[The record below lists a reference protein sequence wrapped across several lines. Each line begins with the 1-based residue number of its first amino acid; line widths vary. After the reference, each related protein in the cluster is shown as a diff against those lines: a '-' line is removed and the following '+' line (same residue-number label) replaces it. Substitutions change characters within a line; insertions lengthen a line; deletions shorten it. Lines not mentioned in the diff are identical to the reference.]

1 MRELFSLGELY
12 VSDFLKEGDE
22 PRGPKS
28 ELKLMMEDDGSVRLE
43 KCAPLDTMYGKYWYF
58 SGINQTMKD
67 ALKDIVDSILKVKK
81 IKEGDIWVDAA
92 SNDGSLLSFVPKN
105 LVRIG
110 IDPGNDDFKSLA
122 EKHADLI
129 VQDYFSSKAYKS
141 TIYGKKKVQF
151 LTSIAVFYDL
161 EKPEE
166 FIKDAYE
173 ILDDNGL
180 WVMQL
185 SWSTGMIQQLAFDN
199 ILHEHIYYHSLFN
212 VKAMLEKHD
221 FQVSNVELNDVNGG
235 SMRLYITK
243 KVSKESTF
251 ATQPYRDMCKVR
263 VESLLDYEMKFGIN
277 KPEVWIDFYKSI
289 LKLKE
294 QIVSFIKEAKK
305 QGKRVWVLG
314 GSTKGNSFL
323 NFMGLDSS
331 LIEACVER
339 NPRKFGLRLVGSN
352 IPIVPEEKMYE
363 EKPDII
369 LVLIWHFIDEI
380 KNRHRDLLES
390 GTQFVVACPKFE
402 IINNSSRNE

>member
-12 VSDFLKEGDE
+12 VSDFLKDGDE

-28 ELKLMMEDDGSVRLE
+28 ELKLIMEDDGSVRLE

-67 ALKDIVDSILKVKK
+67 ALKDIVDSILKIKK
-81 IKEGDIWVDAA
+81 IKNGDVWVDVA
-92 SNDGSLLSFVPKN
+92 SNDGTLLSFVPKN

-122 EKHADLI
+122 EKHADVI

-141 TIYGKKKVQF
+141 TIYGKKKVKF

-166 FIKDAYE
+166 FIKDAHE

-185 SWSTGMIQQLAFDN
+185 SHSLMMIKQLAFDN
-199 ILHEHIYYHSLFN
+199 ILHEHVYYHSLFN
-212 VKAMLEKHD
+212 VKAMLERNG
-221 FQVSNVELNDVNGG
+221 FQVMDCELNDVNGG
-235 SMRLYITK
+235 SYRLYIMK
-243 KVSKESTF
+243 QGADLSTF
-251 ATQPYRDMCKVR
+251 STQPYRDVCRVR

-277 KPEVWIDFYKSI
+277 KPEVWTDFYKKI
-289 LKLKE
+289 LELKE
-294 QIVSFIKEAKK
+294 QTVSFIKDAKA
-305 QGKRVWVLG
+305 QGKRVWALG

-339 NPRKFGLRLVGSN
+339 NPLKFGLRLVGSN

-363 EKPDII
+363 ERPDVI

-380 KNRHRDLLES
+380 KERHKDLIDS

-402 IINNSSRNE
+402 VIAV